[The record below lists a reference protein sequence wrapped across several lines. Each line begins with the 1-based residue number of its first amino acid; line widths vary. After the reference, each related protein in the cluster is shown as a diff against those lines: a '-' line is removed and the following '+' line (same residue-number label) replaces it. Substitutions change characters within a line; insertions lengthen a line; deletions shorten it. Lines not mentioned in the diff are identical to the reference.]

1 MRFKANEW
9 SDEFEAGKVISFEGG
24 SELTDVTPFKPY
36 KLFEQDNNCGDRCLW
51 FIDDVGDE
59 RYVANLDER
68 CLVGTPTHVAYYL
81 NHDFGEVPDNNYL
94 IDART
99 LIATIR
105 KYGFNGE
112 EIRAYLQGLIDSKG
126 EEK

>member
-9 SDEFEAGKVISFEGG
+9 TDELEAGKVISFEDDY
-24 SELTDVTPFKPY
+24 ELTDITPYKPY
-36 KLFEQDNNCGDRCLW
+36 KLYKAENGAHDECLA

-59 RYVANLDER
+59 RFIANLDEH
-68 CLVGTPTHVAYYL
+68 CLVGTPTHTAYYL
-81 NHDFGEVPDNNYL
+81 NSDLGNTTDSNYL

-105 KYGFNGE
+105 KYNFNGDQ
-112 EIRAYLQGLIDSKG
+112 IRAYLQGLIDSKG